1 MILAHISDFHLRPD
15 EKEICINKI
24 KIIRECIIN
33 QKAQIIV
40 YTGDIVDY
48 RYIGSDEKKKKESFQ
63 FALEAF
69 RVLFSGYNMNNI
81 IFCPGNHDLT
91 RQDIEERNDCEEI
104 DEKSEIYSDA
114 FSEYNS
120 FIKELGLSNK
130 ETYSTHIR
138 TINSGTDT
146 INFLVANTNCF
157 IRNLN
162 SKSTKACINCYRV
175 KDLANSETFS
185 GDQLRNI
192 FVSHLPLDYICECG
206 KHHYRGDDAN
216 LCEILFDRFQTF
228 LAGDK
233 HCKSSYSNT
242 FIVGNPLYET
252 ESFLSIHEIKDNYH
266 TCEYIKVNETGYSV
280 TSDKTVCNEVFDLCK
295 NHLSTR
301 VSQLLG
307 INKNSNFSIIDD
319 FMRNNGW
326 EVICDIEKMYED
338 IVNFKEYDLS
348 SNSFKN
354 ISPFSFEHIAN
365 IIESY
370 DDVNR
375 NILNLKGEHESGKST
390 FLSTLFI
397 YILYKH
403 TYQSFKYVPLYFNIE
418 KYRKEGMNSRDIQT
432 VFDEFVLSSKQI
444 SKKCNKPICLI
455 VDGLNQYRMFG
466 DNPDLGDYFDEALKD
481 FINADENSIIIL
493 SIDTFDHPLDFYKSI
508 FDIEG
513 NNWKNSMYLIYFNF
527 ISAISQK
534 EKQLIKKI
542 KYIYK
547 IKKKRDISETEIQNI
562 KHKIFGEN
570 IIDIPLVFLYNNIE
584 EFSNNTNNLLHSI
597 NSQRLSN
604 MLTNAAQRK
613 EAGIIAV
620 KIFHK
625 NETYAKIFPNGSEKR
640 QSIKLFEYI
649 KGHRFFYNFLI
660 AQYYVME
667 INRLANCN
675 KKNNKI
681 YADDFVNAVFPQP
694 IFYSIRQEF
703 NVREGK
709 SDVQT
714 CLELVINNKIKNID
728 CIGIANLVYLLG
740 RNIGLDNKKYLD
752 ISMYKHYKNRK
763 RDRTNRFKSLIL
775 QRTIIISNIVAEEDE
790 KSLKQKINNYLEALI
805 KDSEIRDINRTF
817 HLMYYQDTYNLM
829 IVQRAYSDS
838 GKAKRL
844 DFYYTY
850 HTLVNRINSM
860 FKSKT
865 DRNLLEVNIFTLCDL
880 INTRL
885 RFNSYDESNPTFFYS
900 INRIKT
906 IKYLLNGVI
915 TIIEEYL
922 DSYDDKI
929 RNTMFLSFI
938 QNCQENYKMFPNF
951 LLKGNHSVFLHPSI
965 LINQLYKLKSE
976 DRKGWLIQDHYDKGT
991 LSMETY
997 TDQIDFPSAESVIDH
1012 IYFTYLIGLLY
1023 LPEKIKEI
1031 PKYNKQE
1038 ILNIILIHDLG
1049 ESYTGDLSPYMAD
1062 YEDAK
1067 NKEDKFNKRLFSSW
1081 MNLSNVDFSH
1091 QMYLWGLWSNKES
1104 SDINYKVANELDKLQ
1119 LLYQLLRMSDAKS
1132 RFSEKR
1138 LQDLKNIESKIET
1151 PIVKS
1156 IKEIIIDHNKLQTL
1170 EEFLNEYQTE

>member
-1 MILAHISDFHLRPD
+1 MIIAHISDFHLRPD
-15 EKEICINKI
+15 KKKICLDKI
-24 KIIRECIIN
+24 HQIKECISK
-33 QKAQIIV
+33 KAQVIV

-48 RYIGSDEKKKKESFQ
+48 RYIESDEKKKIDSYQ

-69 RVLFSGYNMNNI
+69 RVLFSEFNMSNI

-91 RQDIEERNDCEEI
+91 RQDIEEKTECEEI
-104 DEKSEIYSDA
+104 DEDSKIYSDA
-114 FSEYNS
+114 FFEYNS
-120 FIKELGLSNK
+120 FIKELGLSKK
-130 ETYSTHIR
+130 ETYGTHIR
-138 TINSGTDT
+138 TIDSGPEK

-157 IRNLN
+157 VKNLY
-162 SKSTKACINCYRV
+162 SKSTTACINCYKV
-175 KDLANSETFS
+175 KKLANLETFS
-185 GDQLRNI
+185 GDKRLNV

-206 KHHYRGDDAN
+206 KHHYQENDTN

-252 ESFLSIHEIKDNYH
+252 DSFISLHEIKDNYH
-266 TCEYIKVNETGYSV
+266 TCEYIKVNQTGYSV

-295 NHLSTR
+295 KHLSTR

-307 INKNSNFSIIDD
+307 INENSRFSIIDD
-319 FMRNNGW
+319 FMRNNGL
-326 EVICDIEKMYED
+326 EMICDIERMYED
-338 IVNFKEYDLS
+338 IVNFKKYDSL
-348 SNSFKN
+348 SNSFTNTK
-354 ISPFSFEHIAN
+354 PFSFEHIAN

-370 DDVNR
+370 EGANR

-390 FLSTLFI
+390 FLSMLFI

-403 TYQSFKYVPLYFNIE
+403 TYHSFKYVPLYFNIE
-418 KYRKEGMNSRDIQT
+418 KYRKEGRNSRAIQSY
-432 VFDEFVLSSKQI
+432 FDEFVLSSIQI
-444 SKKCNKPICLI
+444 SKKSNKPICLI
-455 VDGLNQYRMFG
+455 IDGLNQYRMFG
-466 DNPDLGDYFDEALKD
+466 DDPDLGDYFDGVLKE
-481 FINADENSIIIL
+481 FIDTYKNSIIIL
-493 SIDTFDHPLDFYKSI
+493 SIDTFDNPLGFYKSI
-508 FDIEG
+508 FDTEG
-513 NNWKNSMYLIYFNF
+513 SNWKNSMYLIYFNF

-534 EKQLIKKI
+534 EAQLIKII
-542 KYIYK
+542 KYVYK
-547 IKKKRDISETEIQNI
+547 IKKKRNILENEIEKI
-562 KHKIFGEN
+562 THKIFGEN
-570 IIDIPLVFLYNNIE
+570 IIDIPLAFLYNNIE

-604 MLTNAAQRK
+604 MLKNSVQRK
-613 EAGIIAV
+613 EAGEIAV
-620 KIFHK
+620 RVFHN
-625 NETYAKIFPNGSEKR
+625 NETYAKIFPNGSKKR
-640 QSIKLFEYI
+640 PSIKLFEYI

-660 AQYYVME
+660 AQYYVTE

-675 KKNNKI
+675 PNANEI
-681 YADDFVNAVFPQP
+681 YADEFVNAVFPQP

-740 RNIGLDNKKYLD
+740 RNIGLENKKYLD
-752 ISMYKHYKNRK
+752 ISMYKHYKSKN
-763 RDRTNRFKSLIL
+763 RDRTDRFKSLIL
-775 QRTIIISNIVAEEDE
+775 QRTIIISNIVAEDDE
-790 KSLKQKINNYLEALI
+790 KSLKQKINNYLGDLI

-817 HLMYYQDTYNLM
+817 HLMYYQDTNNLM
-829 IVQRAYSDS
+829 IVQRAHNDS

-850 HTLVNRINSM
+850 HTLVNRI
-860 FKSKT
+860 KSTFESNK
-865 DRNLLEVNIFTLCDL
+865 DRKLLEVNIFTLCDL

-900 INRIKT
+900 ISRIKT

-915 TIIEEYL
+915 NIIEKYL
-922 DSYDDKI
+922 NNYNDKI
-929 RNTMFLSFI
+929 TNTIFLSFI
-938 QNCQENYKMFPNF
+938 QSCQENYKMFPAF
-951 LLKGNHSVFLHPSI
+951 LVKDNNSVFLNPSI

-976 DRKGWLIQDHYDKGT
+976 ERKGWLIQDHYNEGT
-991 LSMETY
+991 MSKETY
-997 TDQIDFPSAESVIDH
+997 KAQINFPSVESVIDH
-1012 IYFTYLIGLLY
+1012 IYITYLIGLLY
-1023 LPEKIKEI
+1023 LPERIKEN

-1049 ESYTGDLSPYMAD
+1049 ESYTGDLSPCMKGYAD
-1062 YEDAK
+1062 SK

-1091 QMYLWGLWSNKES
+1091 QMYLWNLWSNKES
-1104 SDINYKVANELDKLQ
+1104 SNINYKIANELDKLQ
-1119 LLYQLLRMSDAKS
+1119 LLYQLHMMSDTES
-1132 RFSEKR
+1132 RFSERR

-1151 PIVKS
+1151 PIVKN
-1156 IKEIIIDHNKLQTL
+1156 IKEIIIDHNSLQTL